1 MEGVCMPYDNDD
13 AKLLGILN
21 AAVIS
26 KACRGRYINVRRTIR
41 DVESISD
48 SMADTST
55 KDEATMD
62 KLVTLLGNGSKQAD
76 QNAKDIKSLGKLVER
91 IADSLKK

>member
-1 MEGVCMPYDNDD
+1 MPYDNDD
-13 AKLLGILN
+13 AKLLGILK

-26 KACRGRYINVRRTIR
+26 KACRGRYINVRRTVR
-41 DVESISD
+41 DLESISD
-48 SMADTST
+48 AVADTST